1 MVHPAPLDRRRKI
14 STSAA
19 ERARNLCNATTNEH
33 TTMATQEGGS
43 SIGGT
48 SEESPIERDMYM
60 AEVGETGDMTG
71 GASGETTRVTFMD
84 VS

>member
-1 MVHPAPLDRRRKI
+1 
-14 STSAA
+14 
-19 ERARNLCNATTNEH
+19 
-33 TTMATQEGGS
+33 MATQEGGS